1 MNKIYKVV
9 WSKVK
14 NCYVVVSEIAKNVIT
29 GAVKSAKVGSS
40 VAMGAAMA
48 FVITGNAMA
57 AAGTI
62 ELGSIYPTEQID
74 EKYSA
79 SDKLIVEYSVY
90 DQYNSKIVL
99 ESGGDT
105 SIGSIYAKSKSDITV
120 DSVGNTTIGS
130 VNSSGYGGQINI
142 NSGETTTTGGI
153 TISNSNGGGD
163 TINVGGKNI
172 SIDAGTGYGV
182 SVRGG
187 YYGFS
192 KETTANIGTVETENV
207 DIKGSYGLISQ
218 YEHSDINVY
227 GKELNIE
234 ATERGIYTGNN
245 SDCYTPSAEVNVYS
259 DHTKITMAEGKNALV
274 AFSDSTLNI
283 HGGLEVTAK
292 DAILVRGQSTV
303 NVNAAG
309 EGVVKLD
316 GNVNFNNQYG
326 TGVHVGANNN
336 VNINMTTADSYLNG
350 KIYVSNSSI
359 DYENG
364 GKEQTYEDVSGMKLG
379 MSNGATWNVTG
390 DSFVNN
396 LYGTDGKLTGKDVE
410 VIVYNRED
418 KAGVAVTNDKLTID
432 GVDLVIDT
440 AKTAIYNQDLTIES
454 NADVTIK
461 SQQQGISAYGDV
473 VIKAENVTIES
484 VDNGIQ
490 SVADANPNDVG
501 NVTIKATEDVT
512 ITAGDEGYAVTNVS
526 KNGGVIDIE
535 GKDVTLVSENRT
547 AVKVGHEKGQTGY
560 NGTVNVTGETIT
572 IEGAAKEAK
581 EGQYRQSAAVL
592 AQGSET
598 ELNLT
603 ATDAITIKNTGDT
616 NKGSAI
622 AAFDGAAI
630 EVTAGGDVEVTGQ
643 VNAWQQTVVDIA
655 GKNVTLANNGADT
668 VRGVGATINIAAD
681 ENINITTVE
690 KDGIQACASDIN
702 LTANKVVIDAD
713 AWGINVT
720 GDAGSDVV
728 INAADIEITGYGAA
742 DGDMGG
748 IRNLGDSEVILNAT
762 NSIKVTGDI
771 KAAGSGE
778 IEVTADEG
786 GVAVA
791 GNVDVTGAGSSVA
804 IEADGG
810 NVSVAGQVNAWQKT
824 VVDIA
829 GANVTLANDGADT
842 VRGVGA
848 TINIAA
854 DENINI
860 TTVEKDGI
868 QACASDITLTAQN
881 VVIDADAWGI
891 NVTGDAGSN
900 VAVYAENI
908 KITGDG
914 AADGDMGGI
923 RNLGASEVILNANNS
938 IEVIGDIYAAG
949 KGVITLAN
957 GGSAVFSRGGAVVNN
972 GSTVVDGD
980 IHAKD
985 ESVVNV
991 GFRGEESALKGNVFT
1006 DADATTNLAF
1016 AEGAT
1021 WYADGSEA
1029 SNVTN
1034 LDVDGANIVI
1044 DNAQAGA
1051 ITVDA
1056 LTGTGMHVEFAAGED
1071 AEEGTIVVGEEKED
1085 VRVSVT
1091 TNGINVSASTA
1102 NKYYK
1107 NIVETVA
1114 GEGLVDEVNA
1124 KDTYITGDVRFEA
1137 DANGELKVVDT
1148 TLNGD
1153 VNVTGKLTAENGLK
1167 VNTSGEGSFSIGNIG
1182 GNTLFYGMST
1192 DAGKTN
1198 PTIVMNAQN
1207 GNIETQGSLSVGNGA
1222 FVSDAAS
1229 GNAAVQGSL
1238 AVGGNAAVAGG
1249 LEVGTDVVAKGD
1261 VVAGDVS
1268 LKETAAKVENND
1280 KAIQENRNDIEA
1292 NREAIKDVQEVANKN
1307 AADIAVNKEAIKDLQ
1322 DATNKNTADI
1332 AVNKADIEANKQ
1344 AIADEVAAREAA
1356 DKALSDAIENV
1367 AGDIVDTKAQVEDNK
1382 AAIADNAQAIE
1393 NEVADRVAADNKLQA
1408 NLDKESVDRQIADA
1422 QERAERAQADQEL
1435 QNAIDAEEEAREAA
1449 VKAEE
1454 DARKAADAEL
1464 KREMDSAVSDLNN
1477 RIDKVDAKIDKV
1489 GAMAAAMASLK
1500 TMGYDPEA
1508 PTEIAVGIGQYRN
1521 ETGIAIGA
1529 FHYPNKNFM
1538 LNFSLST
1545 AGDEVMGGIG
1555 ATWKI
1560 GRKR

>member
-40 VAMGAAMA
+40 VASGLAMGALMA

-62 ELGSIYPTEQID
+62 ELGSIYPTEQVD

-153 TISNSNGGGD
+153 TISNSKGGGD

-396 LYGTDGKLTGKDVE
+396 LYGTDAKLTGKDVE
-410 VIVYNRED
+410 VVVYNRED
-418 KAGVAVTNDKLTID
+418 EAGVAVTNSKLDIA

-440 AKTAIYNQDLTIES
+440 EKTAIYNQDITIKS
-454 NADVTIK
+454 DSDVTIK

-473 VIKAENVTIES
+473 VIEAANVTIES

-501 NVTIKATEDVT
+501 NVTIKATEDVNIKAT
-512 ITAGDEGYAVTNVS
+512 NEGYAVTNVS

-535 GKDVTLVSENRT
+535 GKNVTLVSENRT
-547 AVKVGHEKGQTGY
+547 AVKVGHEVGQTGY

-572 IEGAAKEAK
+572 IEGEAK
-581 EGQYRQSAAVL
+581 APEFDADGKLVSARKSAAVY
-592 AQGSET
+592 AQGGET

-603 ATDAITIKNTGDT
+603 ATEAITIKNTGST
-616 NKGSAI
+616 EGSAI
-622 AAFDGAAI
+622 GAYEGGVVNITSIPVATYMEGQEQVDAGKVTIDGQVTVAVGS
-630 EVTAGGDVEVTGQ
+630 EVTVKGVDVTVNSVEDALDTWGG
-643 VNAWQQTVVDIA
+643 NIDIDA
-655 GKNVTLANNGADT
+655 ADS
-668 VRGVGATINIAAD
+668 INIKSS
-681 ENINITTVE
+681 E
-690 KDGIQACASDIN
+690 KDGVQANDATVTLDAANVDIQA
-702 LTANKVVIDAD
+702 KK
-713 AWGINVT
+713 WGINNIAENDSSVVINAT
-720 GDAGSDVV
+720 DVV
-728 INAADIEITGYGAA
+728 INGAEGA
-742 DGDMGG
+742 
-748 IRNLGDSEVILNAT
+748 IRTLNNGNGEVTVNAT
-762 NSIKVTGDI
+762 GTTKV
-771 KAAGSGE
+771 
-778 IEVTADEG
+778 
-786 GVAVA
+786 
-791 GNVDVTGAGSSVA
+791 
-804 IEADGG
+804 
-810 NVSVAGQVNAWQKT
+810 
-824 VVDIA
+824 
-829 GANVTLANDGADT
+829 
-842 VRGVGA
+842 
-848 TINIAA
+848 
-854 DENINI
+854 
-860 TTVEKDGI
+860 
-868 QACASDITLTAQN
+868 
-881 VVIDADAWGI
+881 
-891 NVTGDAGSN
+891 
-900 VAVYAENI
+900 Y
-908 KITGDG
+908 
-914 AADGDMGGI
+914 
-923 RNLGASEVILNANNS
+923 
-938 IEVIGDIYAAG
+938 GDIYAEG
-949 KGVITLAN
+949 KGV
-957 GGSAVFSRGGAVVNN
+957 
-972 GSTVVDGD
+972 
-980 IHAKD
+980 
-985 ESVVNV
+985 VNV
-991 GFRGEESALKGNVFT
+991 DFKGEKSEFVGNVFT
-1006 DADATTNLAF
+1006 EGEAKTNLAF
-1016 AEGAT
+1016 NGAT

-1034 LDVDGANIVI
+1034 LEVNDATVAIE
-1044 DNAQAGA
+1044 NAQAGS
-1051 ITVDA
+1051 ITVGT
-1056 LTGTGMHVEFAAGED
+1056 LTGASMFVDAGKDAVVGAVVVKEEKDDVRISVNTNGVNMSAADTKGYGSVVTNAAGQ
-1071 AEEGTIVVGEEKED
+1071 
-1085 VRVSVT
+1085 
-1091 TNGINVSASTA
+1091 GI
-1102 NKYYK
+1102 
-1107 NIVETVA
+1107 
-1114 GEGLVDEVNA
+1114 VDEINA
-1124 KDTYITGDVRFEA
+1124 NNTYISGDVKFEA
-1137 DANGELKVVDT
+1137 DGEGGFNVVST

-1153 VNVTGKLTAENGLK
+1153 VKVNGDLTADNLYTKDEINAYRDQVNQDLEDKFAAAQDQVADKFAEVEDKVALNDRVNQVQNTQIAQMQSKNNEQDRVLADHENRIDTL
-1167 VNTSGEGSFSIGNIG
+1167 EGTVADHEDRIGD
-1182 GNTLFYGMST
+1182 LEST
-1192 DAGKTN
+1192 
-1198 PTIVMNAQN
+1198 V
-1207 GNIETQGSLSVGNGA
+1207 GSLNS
-1222 FVSDAAS
+1222 
-1229 GNAAVQGSL
+1229 AV
-1238 AVGGNAAVAGG
+1238 
-1249 LEVGTDVVAKGD
+1249 
-1261 VVAGDVS
+1261 
-1268 LKETAAKVENND
+1268 D
-1280 KAIQENRNDIEA
+1280 K
-1292 NREAIKDVQEVANKN
+1292 
-1307 AADIAVNKEAIKDLQ
+1307 
-1322 DATNKNTADI
+1322 
-1332 AVNKADIEANKQ
+1332 
-1344 AIADEVAAREAA
+1344 
-1356 DKALSDAIENV
+1356 
-1367 AGDIVDTKAQVEDNK
+1367 
-1382 AAIADNAQAIE
+1382 
-1393 NEVADRVAADNKLQA
+1393 EVAD
-1408 NLDKESVDRQIADA
+1408 
-1422 QERAERAQADQEL
+1422 
-1435 QNAIDAEEEAREAA
+1435 REAA
-1449 VKAEE
+1449 VKAEA
-1454 DARKAADAEL
+1454 DAREAADKVLQDNIDKEVADREAAVKAEADA
-1464 KREMDSAVSDLNN
+1464 REAADKVLQDNIDKEVADREAAVKAEADAREAADEVLQDNIDKEVANREAAVKDLNN